1 MRKLK
6 KAVCKLVL
14 VLAAVSVVVLIDAA
28 AHGYIWQTAVCGTVA
43 VLAANGV
50 AGGLLP
56 EGQSH
61 DAG

>member
-14 VLAAVSVVVLIDAA
+14 VAAVVLIDAA
-28 AHGYIWQTAVCGTVA
+28 AHGYIWQTAVCSTVA
-43 VLAANGV
+43 VLAANGA

-56 EGQSH
+56 EEQGH

>member
-14 VLAAVSVVVLIDAA
+14 VAAIVAAVVLIDAA
-28 AHGYIWQTAVCGTVA
+28 AHGYIWQTAVCGTVT
-43 VLAANGV
+43 VLAANGA

-56 EGQSH
+56 EEHGH

>member
-14 VLAAVSVVVLIDAA
+14 VAAAVAAVGLIDAA
-28 AHGYIWQTAVCGTVA
+28 AHGYIWQTAVCSTVA
-43 VLAANGV
+43 VLAANGA

-56 EGQSH
+56 EEQGH

>member
-14 VLAAVSVVVLIDAA
+14 VLAAVAAVVLIDAA
-28 AHGYIWQTAVCGTVA
+28 AHGYIWQTAVCGTMA
-43 VLAANGV
+43 VLAANEA

-56 EGQSH
+56 EGQGH
-61 DAG
+61 DEG

>member
-6 KAVCKLVL
+6 KAVCNLVL
-14 VLAAVSVVVLIDAA
+14 VLAAVAAVVLIDAA

-43 VLAANGV
+43 VLAANEA

-56 EGQSH
+56 EGQGH
-61 DAG
+61 DEG